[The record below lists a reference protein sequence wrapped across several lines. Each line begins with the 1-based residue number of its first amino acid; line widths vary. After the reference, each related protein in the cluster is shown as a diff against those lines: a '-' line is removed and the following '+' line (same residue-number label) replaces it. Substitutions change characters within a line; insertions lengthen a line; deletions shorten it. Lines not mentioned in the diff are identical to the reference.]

1 MTASIPLESDSLSP
15 LMCESVP
22 YPMVVECPLTVRNSA
37 VFGLMDK
44 ISVPLYLLV
53 NLLLRGV
60 TFFFCPM
67 LMDVV
72 NAGHLMC
79 FEAHNVTIGVLY
91 VLQVI
96 SRTTRLSILLR
107 SSCKASLPH
116 LLAYA
121 RAN

>member
-1 MTASIPLESDSLSP
+1 
-15 LMCESVP
+15 
-22 YPMVVECPLTVRNSA
+22 MVAECLLTVRNSA

-44 ISVPLYLLV
+44 ISIPLYLLV
-53 NLLLRGV
+53 NLFLRGV

-67 LMDVV
+67 LTDVV

-91 VLQVI
+91 VLQVV
-96 SRTTRLSILLR
+96 SRTTRLSNLVR
-107 SSCKASLPH
+107 SPCNKASLPH

>member
-22 YPMVVECPLTVRNSA
+22 YPMIVECPLTVRNNA
-37 VFGLMDK
+37 VFGFMDK

-67 LMDVV
+67 LMDIV

-96 SRTTRLSILLR
+96 SRTTRLSTLLR